1 MNGGLSAS
9 ARNDKG
15 DAPSAATR
23 DSFNPEQEMDL
34 LLDKIARGGI
44 ASLSPDERD
53 RLEKARRAMI
63 RREEGR

>member
-1 MNGGLSAS
+1 
-9 ARNDKG
+9 
-15 DAPSAATR
+15 
-23 DSFNPEQEMDL
+23 MDL